1 MVNFIF
7 QLIMTELLQQAIAE
21 IEKLS
26 PNQQDAIASRLL
38 AEVQDEQQW
47 ETSFNK
53 TTDDKWDKMAEMVR
67 QEIRNSKTVL
77 LNQIFPE

>member
-1 MVNFIF
+1 
-7 QLIMTELLQQAIAE
+7 MTELWQQAIAE

-26 PNQQDAIASRLL
+26 PNQEDAIASKLL

>member
-1 MVNFIF
+1 
-7 QLIMTELLQQAIAE
+7 MTELLQQAIAE

-26 PNQQDAIASRLL
+26 SNQQDAIASRLL

>member
-1 MVNFIF
+1 
-7 QLIMTELLQQAIAE
+7 MTELWQQAIAE

-26 PNQQDAIASRLL
+26 PNQEDAIASRLL